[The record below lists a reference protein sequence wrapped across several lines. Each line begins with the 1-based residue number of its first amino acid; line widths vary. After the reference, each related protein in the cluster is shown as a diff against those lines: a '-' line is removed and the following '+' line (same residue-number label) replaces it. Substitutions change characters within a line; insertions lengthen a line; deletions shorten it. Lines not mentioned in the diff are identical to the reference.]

1 VVAGS
6 EVAGAGE
13 GGLREA
19 GERVVVGCGV
29 GGREVAV
36 ERDLRGLCG
45 GEEWQEQEEEQAGE
59 RRRHRH
65 GGDRHGSSRPEL
77 VISE

>member
-1 VVAGS
+1 VVSGS
-6 EVAGAGE
+6 QVAGAGE

-29 GGREVAV
+29 GGWEVAV
-36 ERDLRGLCG
+36 ERDLGRLCG
-45 GEEWQEQEEEQAGE
+45 GEEWEEEEEQAGE

-65 GGDRHGSSRPEL
+65 GGDRHGSSRHEL
-77 VISE
+77 AISE